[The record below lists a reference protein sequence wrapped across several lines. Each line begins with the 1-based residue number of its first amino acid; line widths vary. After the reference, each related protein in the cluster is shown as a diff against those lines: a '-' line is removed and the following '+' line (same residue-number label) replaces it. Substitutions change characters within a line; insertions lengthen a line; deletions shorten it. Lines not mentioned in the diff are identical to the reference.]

1 LARTKQTRA
10 NAAPGAGTI
19 FALRA
24 IGLVI
29 LARWLFSMSDM
40 DVLTALSAMASSP
53 WACINL
59 VFLFLL
65 IFLPGARARAERPF
79 HPLPQWL
86 RQALRLFAFLGFL
99 FAVWSVGAFAWTAG
113 LRRAAHA
120 VAATNGWLLAAPA
133 LYAAVL
139 WICRPRALWR
149 TNIGARRFAI
159 GRFAISI
166 DNVTRTTIVWM
177 ESRKVGQY
185 DARELSVRWPAAG
198 AAAGDGGR
206 AYAGSAA
213 AGAAA
218 PDASAAH
225 PVSGESAASDGQMA
239 RADAAAA
246 AAPRTHGLDDVA
258 SGHAASGAAGPRVVA
273 SDADTLAGGGA
284 SAAARDESSER
295 DLEPASTSVGAD
307 SRATDAT
314 VAATAMATPATAST
328 RTGAHSTPPRRAG
341 LAGWLRRP
349 KIELMWDS
357 PAAAGHNRQ
366 TVFRVPLV
374 SESDRAAARALDASL
389 RQTG

>member
-1 LARTKQTRA
+1 MARTKQTRA
-10 NAAPGAGTI
+10 NAAPGAGMI

-29 LARWLFSMSDM
+29 FARWLFSMSNM

-65 IFLPGARARAERPF
+65 IFLPGARARVERPF

-99 FAVWSVGAFAWTAG
+99 FAAWSVGAFAWTAG

-149 TNIGARRFAI
+149 TNTGARRFAI
-159 GRFAISI
+159 GRYAISI
-166 DNVTRTTIVWM
+166 DNVTRTAVVWM
-177 ESRKVGQY
+177 ESRKLGQY
-185 DARELSVRWPAAG
+185 DARELSVRWPGGVIDGGSRAAKETPGGDAKDAAG
-198 AAAGDGGR
+198 SGLGAVPV
-206 AYAGSAA
+206 
-213 AGAAA
+213 AAA
-218 PDASAAH
+218 PDIQAQRDAAFDTREAQTDANQDNH
-225 PVSGESAASDGQMA
+225 VGADT
-239 RADAAAA
+239 DAAARGVDGQHTA
-246 AAPRTHGLDDVA
+246 
-258 SGHAASGAAGPRVVA
+258 
-273 SDADTLAGGGA
+273 
-284 SAAARDESSER
+284 
-295 DLEPASTSVGAD
+295 EP
-307 SRATDAT
+307 
-314 VAATAMATPATAST
+314 PATAPVASREPAIARAT
-328 RTGAHSTPPRRAG
+328 SMAPPRHTG
-341 LAGWLRRP
+341 PGGWLRRP

-366 TVFRVPLV
+366 TVFRVSLV
-374 SESDRAAARALDASL
+374 SEGDRTAARALDASL
-389 RQTG
+389 RQAG